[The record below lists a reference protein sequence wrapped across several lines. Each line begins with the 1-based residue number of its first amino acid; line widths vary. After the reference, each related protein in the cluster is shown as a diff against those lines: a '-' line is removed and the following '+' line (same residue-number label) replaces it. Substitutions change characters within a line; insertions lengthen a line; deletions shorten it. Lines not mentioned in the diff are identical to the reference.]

1 MCISGL
7 LWNCL
12 NRFLN
17 VGRID
22 SENLKYQTPR
32 GLCKSGGCSCKVSA
46 IYIFPER
53 ISEGRIQSLLY
64 SHVYSTFNLIKTR
77 SSSNKKNIKLAILD
91 QTCILKISEWRLQAF
106 QVFFFTG
113 GGVPCTKKFWILIFL
128 HCLKW
133 VSQLSAK
140 KMSFLL
146 FYSLIP
152 FNAIKVRLGMS

>member
-113 GGVPCTKKFWILIFL
+113 GGGGGGALYKKVLNFNLL
-128 HCLKW
+128 T
-133 VSQLSAK
+133 LS
-140 KMSFLL
+140 KMSFSALSKKNEFFALLL
-146 FYSLIP
+146 FDSI
-152 FNAIKVRLGMS
+152 

>member
-113 GGVPCTKKFWILIFL
+113 GGGRGGRGGALYKKVLNFNLL
-128 HCLKW
+128 T
-133 VSQLSAK
+133 LS
-140 KMSFLL
+140 KMSFSALSKKNEFFALLL
-146 FYSLIP
+146 FDSI
-152 FNAIKVRLGMS
+152 